1 MGVLRQGH
9 LSCGGYSFLTISDEN
24 MFAKPIGILIIT
36 LSFFGGFM
44 LMGGNLL
51 SLWHPSELV
60 VILGLALGT
69 FLSSTPAHVWVRSVQ
84 FLGRYYAGERVT
96 KKVYSDALG
105 LLESLARLSR
115 SEGVLSLEKHI
126 VDPDNSSL
134 FASYPAV
141 LKHPDLRKFI
151 VDNFSYLL
159 LNPPASQN
167 FDHYMEDQI
176 EDLVSSMSE
185 APKAIGKV
193 ADWLPGFGIV
203 AAVLGVILTME
214 LLGGDMDVAKIGT
227 AIGAALVGTLTGV
240 FFAFAVLAPVVHAME
255 IMIRQDRALLEMTAS
270 FLSAYANGVSPS
282 LVVEIGRQRI
292 PPEYEVP
299 RDDY

>member
-1 MGVLRQGH
+1 
-9 LSCGGYSFLTISDEN
+9 

-69 FLSSTPAHVWVRSVQ
+69 FLASTPVYVWKRSIQ
-84 FLGRYYAGERVT
+84 FLGRYYTGEKVT
-96 KKVYSDALG
+96 QQVYIDTLG
-105 LLESLARLSR
+105 LLEELARLSR
-115 SEGVLSLEKHI
+115 SAGVLALEKHI
-126 VDPDNSSL
+126 ISPENSPIFS
-134 FASYPAV
+134 SYPAT
-141 LKHPDLRKFI
+141 LKHSDLKKFI
-151 VDNFSYLL
+151 IDNFSYLL
-159 LNPPASQN
+159 LNPPKSQN
-167 FDHYMEDQI
+167 FQHYLEDQI
-176 EDLVSSMSE
+176 EDIVSSMSE
-185 APKAIGKV
+185 VPKAVGKV

-214 LLGGDMDVAKIGT
+214 LLGGDMDVAKIGM

-240 FFAFAVLAPVVHAME
+240 FVAFAVLAPFVHAVE
-255 IMIRQDRALLEMTAS
+255 VMIRQDRALLEMTSS

-282 LVVEIGRQRI
+282 LVAEIGRQRV
-292 PPEYEVP
+292 PPEFEIP
-299 RDDY
+299 RKEP